1 MNISKSA
8 QREIADLLRSGKDE
22 TARVKVEAIIRE
34 DYIAESLEVLD
45 VCCELIMSRLGAIN
59 IAKTCPP
66 EILEALSTVIW
77 ATTRVKIDEFLVIRK
92 LMVAK
97 FGKPFV
103 IDCMNN
109 RDHCVNE
116 RVVHRLSIQMPESA
130 TAYRYLNEIAQAYQ
144 VKWSHEIPQQYVPAQ
159 PEPVQ
164 SSQASLAFP
173 QVPSSSS
180 SKQTTSLQPSFP
192 DIPRANSGPVFPDV
206 PSKVSKSSPAPAPSF
221 PSFPSVPSEPEMSIP
236 VFNPSELPGGQVF
249 PSVPSGKSTAPNFP
263 DFPSPPSSTTSTL
276 SFPSTPS
283 STTSTLSF
291 PSTPSSPSS
300 TSSFAFDDK
309 DVPDFDELTARFE
322 KLKKRGL

>member
-92 LMVAK
+92 LIAAK

-116 RVVHRLSIQMPESA
+116 RVVNRLSIQMPESA
-130 TAYRYLNEIAQAYQ
+130 IAYRYLNEIAQAYQ
-144 VKWSHEIPQQYVPAQ
+144 VKWSHEIPQQQQYLPAE

-164 SSQASLAFP
+164 SSHASLAFP
-173 QVPSSSS
+173 QVPSSPS
-180 SKQTTSLQPSFP
+180 SKQTASSQPSFP
-192 DIPRANSGPVFPDV
+192 EIPRATSGPVFPDV
-206 PSKVSKSSPAPAPSF
+206 PSNKVSKSSPAPAPSF
-221 PSFPSVPSEPEMSIP
+221 PSFPSVPSESEMSIP

-263 DFPSPPSSTTSTL
+263 DFPSPPSATTSTL

-283 STTSTLSF
+283 ST
-291 PSTPSSPSS
+291 S